1 MSEGMSD
8 GDSLRQQ
15 AVLDAQYA
23 LMQQLVPGETM
34 QPNQLA
40 MVMVTQYHNASYRI
54 VIFLSQTLPLPRH
67 VCVCVC
73 VCVCVFGLDRYIC
86 NFILMP
92 PT

>member
-1 MSEGMSD
+1 MSEGE
-8 GDSLRQQ
+8 GDSSNSLRQQ

-40 MVMVTQYHNASYRI
+40 MVMVTQYHI
-54 VIFLSQTLPLPRH
+54 KLSHRHIALPQTLPLPLH
-67 VCVCVC
+67 VCVRER
-73 VCVCVFGLDRYIC
+73 VCVFGVDRYIV
-86 NFILMP
+86 NFILML